1 MASPATSSDSSAPF
15 ASTVPAAPQPA
26 PTSVV
31 QTVNI
36 RSHVPVLLD
45 MVELN
50 YTQWWCIFDFVL
62 GKFGLDNH
70 IHSPPALAQRDG
82 DLVMNNHSV
91 VNWIYT
97 TMNKA
102 VFNTVYKP
110 HASAFTI
117 WTDVEGLFRD
127 NEMQRAIYLEAEFR
141 KIHQDFTDALRDV
154 DQPVSEPSQVL
165 NLLRG
170 LNPKYRHL
178 KPIIADKFLL
188 HTFMSACL
196 YLLMEELRDEH
207 DAKKDDG

>member
-1 MASPATSSDSSAPF
+1 MVSVIESSDLVNPFTSTSTSTLMASPATSSDSSAPF

-141 KIHQDFTDALRDV
+141 KIHQGDMSITQYYTKLKTSPMRCATLT
-154 DQPVSEPSQVL
+154 
-165 NLLRG
+165 
-170 LNPKYRHL
+170 NPCRSL
-178 KPIIADKFLL
+178 AR
-188 HTFMSACL
+188 C
-196 YLLMEELRDEH
+196 
-207 DAKKDDG
+207 